1 MLKIAN
7 IWINGLTEPIGFH
20 LSSLIISW
28 RIQGGLGENQKKATL
43 EVATDEQFDNLVY
56 FNEGNLDS
64 AGVKVQLK
72 LKPRTRYFVKVM
84 VIASNN
90 QQVEKVSKF
99 ETGKL
104 NEPWVAKWLSY
115 QGAQEYHPLFK
126 KNFQIKKQ
134 VKDAKLYICGLGLY
148 EAQLNDGKIGDEVLT
163 PFLNDYESFLQVQT
177 YDVTEKL
184 QADNQLSVLLGN
196 GWYKGRFGLDSE
208 ENIFG
213 DRFAL
218 LAELIISYADG
229 SIEKIVTDNSWQCS
243 SSYVIASGIYDGEH
257 IDKNESI
264 KDLQVE
270 YLDLGYEKLLDRI
283 SPKLRIQEEMPVKEV
298 ICTPKNEIIL
308 DFGQNFAGWLTF
320 EDHFNKG
327 QKVLFEFGEIL
338 QDGSFYNDNYK
349 TATGGFSYVSDGN
362 MTVVHPHFTYFGF
375 RYVRVTGWNSI
386 TSADIKGLA
395 IYSDLE
401 RTGYMETGNQ
411 KINQL
416 YSNTLWGIKSN
427 FVDMPTDC
435 PQRDERLGWTG
446 DAQAFA
452 PTASYYYDTRAFYHK
467 FLYDLTCEQKKLN
480 GSIPEYLPALGSGH
494 GASVWGDA
502 ATFIPYELLKKY
514 GCIDEV
520 SEYYQLMK
528 NWVDRTGDDI
538 KAVHGNRDALNDCHF
553 ELGDWLALDGVL
565 PTSFKGGTDDVF
577 IASVYYCESLRMV
590 SEVAGL
596 MNKQVE
602 QEYYQQ
608 HAKNV
613 KQTILTEYFTQ
624 TGRLSV
630 DTQAGYLI
638 ALKFHIY
645 TDKEVIIKQL
655 RTRLKKDLYRIKTGF
670 VGTPLFCQTL
680 AENGL
685 SDLAYEILLQEGFP
699 GWLYAI
705 DLGATTIWERWN
717 SVLPDGKMNP
727 MGMNSLNHYSY
738 GSVVEF
744 LYKYAAGIQSKGYGF
759 KEFTLAPIPNSSLR
773 FMNVSYNSLF
783 GKIVSNWRILP
794 TGEINCYFE
803 VPFNTKATICLP
815 YSEQEPF
822 LVSSGKYEYT
832 YHPIKN
838 LVNPY
843 DEHTRISMI
852 KNNPAVFEHLQEL
865 DPSLAQFFAHA
876 NEEQLDYS
884 LFELSNLFYTGV
896 SKAAVEQAKDYLA
909 KIKSI

>member
-1 MLKIAN
+1 MEIAN
-7 IWINGLTEPIGFH
+7 IWINGLTEPIGFQ
-20 LSSLIISW
+20 LAPVIISW
-28 RIQGGLGENQKKATL
+28 RIQDGLGEHQKKATL

-64 AGVKVQLK
+64 VGVNVQLE
-72 LKPRTRYFVKVM
+72 LKPRTKYFIKVT
-84 VIASNN
+84 VLASNN
-90 QQVEKVSKF
+90 QQVEKVSYF

-104 NEPWVAKWLSY
+104 KETWTANWIGY
-115 QGAQEYHPLFK
+115 RGTQEHHPLFK
-126 KNFQIKKQ
+126 KNFQIKKPI
-134 VKDAKLYICGLGLY
+134 KDARLYICGLGLY
-148 EAQLNDGKIGDEVLT
+148 EAQLNNEKIGDEVLT
-163 PFLNDYESFLQVQT
+163 PFLNDYDTFLQVQT
-177 YDVTEKL
+177 YDVSKQL
-184 QADNQLSVLLGN
+184 QENNQLSVLLGN
-196 GWYKGRFGLDSE
+196 GWYKGRFGLDNK

-218 LAELIISYADG
+218 LAELVISYGDG
-229 SIEKIVTDNSWQCS
+229 SSEKILTDNSWECS
-243 SSYVIASGIYDGEH
+243 SSHVLTSGIYDGEH
-257 IDKNESI
+257 IDKMEPI
-264 KDLQVE
+264 KPLQVVL
-270 YLDLGYEKLLDRI
+270 LDLGYDKLMDRI
-283 SPKLRIQEEMPVKEV
+283 SPKLRIQEELPAKEV
-298 ICTPKNEIIL
+298 IHTSKKEVVL

-320 EDHFNKG
+320 KDHFNKG
-327 QKVLFEFGEIL
+327 HKVLFEFGEIL

-349 TATGGFSYVSDGN
+349 TATGGFSYVSDGK
-362 MTVVHPHFTYFGF
+362 MDVIRPHFTYFGF
-375 RYVRVTGWNSI
+375 RYVRVTGWDGI
-386 TSADIKGLA
+386 TPEDIKGLA

-401 RTGYMETGNQ
+401 RTGFIETGNQ

-446 DAQAFA
+446 DAQVFA

-467 FLYDLTCEQKKLN
+467 FLYDLACEQKKLK

-520 SEYYQLMK
+520 AEYYQLMK
-528 NWVDRTGDDI
+528 DWVDKTGDDI
-538 KAVHGNRDALNDCHF
+538 EAVHGKRDALNDCHF

-596 MNKQVE
+596 MNKLVE
-602 QEYYQQ
+602 QEYYGM
-608 HAKNV
+608 HAQNV

-630 DTQAGYLI
+630 DTQAGYII
-638 ALKFHIY
+638 ALKFGIY
-645 TDKEVIIKQL
+645 TDKEVVIKQL
-655 RTRLKKDLYRIKTGF
+655 QTRLKKDLYRIKTGF

-685 SDLAYEILLQEGFP
+685 ADLAYEILLQEGFP
-699 GWLYAI
+699 GWLYAV

-727 MGMNSLNHYSY
+727 VGMNSLNHYSY
-738 GSVVEF
+738 GAVIEF
-744 LYKYAAGIQSKGYGF
+744 LYKYSAGIQNKGYGF
-759 KEFTLAPIPNSSLR
+759 KEITLAPLPNSNLR
-773 FMNVSYNSLF
+773 YLDATYDSLF
-783 GKIVSNWRILP
+783 GKIISNWRILSN
-794 TGEINCYFE
+794 GEINCYFE
-803 VPFNTKATICLP
+803 VPFNTEATICLP
-815 YSEQEPF
+815 YSDKDPF
-822 LVSSGKYEYT
+822 VVSSGKYEYT
-832 YHPIKN
+832 YLPLKN

-852 KNNPAVFEHLQEL
+852 KNDPVVFDHLQEL
-865 DPSLAQFFAHA
+865 NPTLEQFFTRA
-876 NEEQLDYS
+876 NDEQLDYS

-896 SKAAVEQAKDYLA
+896 SKEAVEQAKDYLA